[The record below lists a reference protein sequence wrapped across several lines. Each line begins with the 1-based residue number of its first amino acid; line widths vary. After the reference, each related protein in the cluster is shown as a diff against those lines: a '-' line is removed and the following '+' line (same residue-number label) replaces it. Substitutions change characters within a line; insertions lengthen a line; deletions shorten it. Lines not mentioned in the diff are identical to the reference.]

1 MAVEDLRDPSAMQ
14 SAMRAPSVVQN
25 LSIGA
30 DLYGDRSQIRYPYDT
45 GVQLY
50 TCNAPGGTLTPV
62 RSLNTHLLAGESE
75 KRPQVG
81 CDYVASFADSSFL
94 PKGFATDELYFTVTS
109 IGLSFVLFGLS
120 SNVSGTGEDSVLTAP
135 ELTQDLLALGASKG
149 ETNITGSGI
158 IGAAFF
164 RSLLSGVSIEHSS
177 DGRKCRFNFDFA
189 MSIPS
194 GMGLNDGA
202 SIGLS
207 MPSNRL
213 ILPVPFLLPPR
224 NVNNSQDITR
234 VLFNSANPLNDPTSQ
249 AVAATGG
256 GAGNGKLY
264 ALKYKLDYGGYQSFA
279 DGKPARQNH
288 AEAVAA
294 AAAEFRTVG

>member
-1 MAVEDLRDPSAMQ
+1 MATIDDSAGTVQ
-14 SAMRAPSVVQN
+14 RAPSVVQN

-50 TCNAPGGTLTPV
+50 TCTGAGGTLTPV
-62 RSLNTHLLAGESE
+62 RALNTHLLAGESE

-81 CDYVASFADSSFL
+81 CDYVATFADSSFL

-109 IGLSFVLFGLS
+109 IGLSFVVFGLS
-120 SNVSGTGEDSVLTAP
+120 SHVGGTGAEQTITAP
-135 ELTQDLLALGASKG
+135 EISQDLLALGASKG

-158 IGAAFF
+158 IGAAFW
-164 RSLLSGVSIEHSS
+164 RSLLSSISIEHSS

-194 GMGLNDGA
+194 GMNLNDEA

-213 ILPVPFLLPPR
+213 VLPVPFLLPPR

-234 VLFNSANPLNDPTSQ
+234 VLFNSFSTLNDPTSQ
-249 AVAATGG
+249 AVAATGVG
-256 GAGNGKLY
+256 GNNKLY
-264 ALKYKLDYGGYQSFA
+264 AVKYKLDYGGYQSFA
-279 DGKPARQNH
+279 DGRPARQNH